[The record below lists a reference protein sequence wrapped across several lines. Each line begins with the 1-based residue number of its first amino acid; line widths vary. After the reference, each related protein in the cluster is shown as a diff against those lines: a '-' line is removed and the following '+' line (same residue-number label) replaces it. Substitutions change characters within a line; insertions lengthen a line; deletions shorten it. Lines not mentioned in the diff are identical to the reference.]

1 MWRILACQSP
11 SIGADLLEQDF
22 RSETGLYSLINS
34 QYDTELSKTSIT
46 QDITT
51 KNASS
56 TSPPSLPT
64 QGRPSSKGGSIKGK
78 DLFDS
83 SLWKDEL
90 STSVFYTFIA
100 SLRRKI
106 RDEVTET
113 TATHKFIKVLRDK
126 KKLLRCYTQNID
138 GLEARED
145 LCMDLA
151 RGKGSRARFTKKAMQ
166 TPMSLATALP
176 GSNTDGGCEVVQL
189 HGDLEVLR
197 CTICQKTRDW
207 QGHGIE
213 KAFHGGSAPN
223 CPDCVMQDHDRR
235 DRGKRGMAI
244 GTLRPNIVLYG
255 EEHPSADSL
264 SSITT
269 HDIKLAPDVLLI
281 LGTSLKVHGLKVLV
295 REFAKAV
302 HAGKKGNGKVIF
314 VNLTRP
320 PSSVWNGIIDYWVG
334 MDCDAWVSDART
346 RRPDLW
352 RRQAE
357 LDLKIVKSLQP
368 NPIQKAK
375 GAQVELD
382 ANGRKENLTQVTEDF
397 KLPQQKTPRGKSRK
411 PLSDLKVEIAKV
423 IPKTL
428 GLTNAKSTPKRS
440 LKIKQLPTPPDSG
453 RSKWGRGPLSKEMG
467 SSGTDAVM
475 DTPSKRRKTSVVVW
489 EDDELAEYSDANNL
503 QENRNSLAFPGLS
516 STTQMQAPSAEQSNQ
531 AWSSVARKRR
541 FAQLTT

>member
-1 MWRILACQSP
+1 MAEKDASHVR
-11 SIGADLLEQDF
+11 
-22 RSETGLYSLINS
+22 
-34 QYDTELSKTSIT
+34 TSF
-46 QDITT
+46 
-51 KNASS
+51 SS
-56 TSPPSLPT
+56 TQSTPPS
-64 QGRPSSKGGSIKGK
+64 RGGNIKGK

-90 STSVFYTFIA
+90 STSVFYKFIA

-113 TATHKFIKVLRDK
+113 TATHKFIRVLRDR

-138 GLEARED
+138 GLEAQEN

-166 TPMSLATALP
+166 TPLSLATALP
-176 GSNTDGGCEVVQL
+176 GSNLDGGCEVVQL

-197 CTICQKTRDW
+197 CTICHKTCNW
-207 QGHGIE
+207 EGQGIE
-213 KAFHGGSAPN
+213 AKFHSGSAPN
-223 CPDCVMQDHDRR
+223 CPDCVLQDHNRR

-269 HDIKLAPDVLLI
+269 HDIKSAPDVLLI

-302 HAGKKGNGKVIF
+302 HTGKKGKGRVIF

-320 PSSVWNGIIDYWVG
+320 PSSVWNGIIDNWVG
-334 MDCDAWVSDART
+334 MDCDAWVGILRT

-352 RRQAE
+352 QRQAE
-357 LDLKIVKSLQP
+357 LDLKIVKGIQA
-368 NPIQKAK
+368 NPVQIFK
-375 GAQVELD
+375 GAQLKFD
-382 ANGRKENLTQVTEDF
+382 ADGRKENLTPVKEDF
-397 KLPQQKTPRGKSRK
+397 ELPHQKTPRAKPRK
-411 PLSDLKVEIAKV
+411 PLSDLKVNMTKV

-428 GLTNAKSTPKRS
+428 ALTTAESTPKRS
-440 LKIKQLPTPPDSG
+440 LKLKQLPTPPESG
-453 RSKWGRGPLSKEMG
+453 RSNWGKGPLSKELG
-467 SSGTDAVM
+467 LSETDTLL
-475 DTPSKRRKTSVVVW
+475 DTPSKRRRTSVVVW
-489 EDDELAEYSDANNL
+489 EDDRLAQYGEVDEL
-503 QENRNSLAFPGLS
+503 QESRNSPAHPVLS
-516 STTQMQAPSAEQSNQ
+516 FATQVQVPSTNRSDPIPFA
-531 AWSSVARKRR
+531 ARKRR